1 MKYELF
7 NSLRTKNNLL
17 SLGMKIKLL
26 VKFRDQNSIYFTLNY
41 NMITNTHICNKPFVR
56 AFSGRIG
63 LPPAVM
69 GWAVSCDDGP

>member
-41 NMITNTHICNKPFVR
+41 NMITIHTHVTNPLYFLIIKLYKVILYLYYT
-56 AFSGRIG
+56 RIH
-63 LPPAVM
+63 
-69 GWAVSCDDGP
+69 SHK

>member
-7 NSLRTKNNLL
+7 NSLGTKNNLL

-41 NMITNTHICNKPFVR
+41 NMITNTHICNKPFI
-56 AFSGRIG
+56 F
-63 LPPAVM
+63 PNY
-69 GWAVSCDDGP
+69 